1 MMFGFFNI
9 MTMTTNIDRGSMPY
23 REKLAW
29 LSLVGMAV
37 CYVPYFVATH
47 HSPLLNQPLPNLELM
62 KLFAVAAGG
71 NAVWT
76 LLGRLLV
83 RMKTPRDERGA
94 ADERDQAVDRRASTV
109 AYYVLIGLS
118 LYVGGVLPFTSAGW
132 HIVNSMVASV
142 VIAEVVRYATIVA
155 GYRRGLG

>member
-1 MMFGFFNI
+1 
-9 MTMTTNIDRGSMPY
+9 MPY

-37 CYVPYFVATH
+37 CYGPYFAFTYR
-47 HSPLLNQPLPNLELM
+47 SPLLEQPLPNLRLM
-62 KLFAVAAGG
+62 ALFAAAAGG
-71 NAVWT
+71 NAVWV

-83 RMKTPRDERGA
+83 RMTTPRDERGV
-94 ADERDQAVDRRASTV
+94 ADERDLAIHRRANTF

-118 LYVGGVLPFTSAGW
+118 LYVGGVMPFISSGW

-142 VIAEVVRYATIVA
+142 IIAETVGYAMVVQ
-155 GYRRGLG
+155 GYRRGLR